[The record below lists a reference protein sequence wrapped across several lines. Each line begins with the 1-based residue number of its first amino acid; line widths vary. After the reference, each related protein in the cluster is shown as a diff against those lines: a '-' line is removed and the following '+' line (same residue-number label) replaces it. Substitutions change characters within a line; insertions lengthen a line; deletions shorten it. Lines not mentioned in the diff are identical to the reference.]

1 LNRHIY
7 DKLINV
13 CITIAP
19 CNNEPSGISI
29 NSFRQVFGAISAGQ
43 RIPRTVI
50 QHVSCMEKQV
60 YIPENLKAS
69 VPCLQGTMGIT
80 DNP

>member
-1 LNRHIY
+1 MNRHIY

-50 QHVSCMEKQV
+50 QHVSCMEKQI
-60 YIPENLKAS
+60 YITKNTKGLI
-69 VPCLQGTMGIT
+69 PCTQGTMSIT
-80 DNP
+80 YHA